1 MNIYDFTDDE
11 AIKAL
16 KDYEESFNNEVLQKV
31 AEYPHDLALKI
42 SNCLSMEDKLKF
54 AKGYESEFT
63 MDDIPFNEIVIKE
76 PPIGY
81 EDHPPIKETYEE
93 SVLMETYTILE
104 LIGCHNLAKQIYRL
118 YATSKVKNTL
128 EVSAD
133 LMEVVINGIVKKSR
147 SKAASGP
154 RHHLHDEIVAIMKA
168 TWKKEPALSK
178 TRMIEK
184 LSRRYEGQ
192 ISEETIKCWIKS
204 EKLAPPAPHDKKYK
218 DAELVIPPEYA

>member
-16 KDYEESFNNEVLQKV
+16 KDYEKLFNNEVSQKV

-42 SNCLSMEDKLKF
+42 NNCLSMEDKLKF
-54 AKGYESEFT
+54 AKGYDAEFT
-63 MDDIPFNEIVIKE
+63 MDNIPFNEIVVTE
-76 PPIGY
+76 HPY
-81 EDHPPIKETYEE
+81 RADSHPPVKETYEE
-93 SVLMETYTILE
+93 DVLMTTYIILE
-104 LIGCHNLAKQIYRL
+104 LIGCHNIAKQIYRL

-204 EKLAPPAPHDKKYK
+204 EKLAPPTPPGKKYK